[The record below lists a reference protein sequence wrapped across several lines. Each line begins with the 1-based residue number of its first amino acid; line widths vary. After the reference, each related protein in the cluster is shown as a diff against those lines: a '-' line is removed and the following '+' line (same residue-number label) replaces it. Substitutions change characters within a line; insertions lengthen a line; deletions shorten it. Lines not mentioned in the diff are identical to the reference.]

1 MQFELTSD
9 QTLIRQTVRE
19 FAEKNVRPIAA
30 KADQEKRWPAEN
42 IPKMAELGLLGLNT
56 PAELGGA
63 GADMVSYAIAIEELS
78 RVCASHGVIASV
90 NNSLYL
96 WPVTTFG
103 TAAQHE
109 KFAKPYAQ
117 GHKLGAYGLS
127 EPVAGSDPA
136 GGQSTAVKKGDHFVL
151 NGQKNF
157 ITNGGHADTVIV
169 FCKTDPSQRHKGM
182 SALLVE
188 KGMPGFTWSE
198 PEHKVGIRAAHSTQL
213 YFDNVEVPHEN
224 LLGKEGDGFKIAMKT
239 LDGGRIGIAAQAL
252 GIAQA
257 CLEESIAYAKER
269 EQFGKPIADFQAIQ
283 FKLADMAMRVQ
294 AARLLTYQAASL
306 KDAGKDYGPAAA
318 MAKCYAGD
326 TAMWAATECVQI
338 HGGNGYTTDYAAER
352 HFRDAKIT
360 QIYEGTNEIQRVVI
374 GGALLKGWLPQ

>member
-1 MQFELTSD
+1 MQFETTSE
-9 QTLIRQTVRE
+9 QELIRQTVRE
-19 FAEKNVRPIAA
+19 FAEKNVRPIAGRI
-30 KADQEKRWPAEN
+30 DQEKRWPTEN
-42 IPKMAELGLLGLNT
+42 IPKMAELGLMGLNT

-63 GADMVSYAIAIEELS
+63 GADMVSYAIAVEELS

-96 WPVTTFG
+96 WPVTHFG
-103 TAAQHE
+103 TDAQKE
-109 KFAKPYAQ
+109 KFAVPFAQ
-117 GHKLGAYGLS
+117 GKKLGAYGLS
-127 EPVAGSDPA
+127 EPIAGSDPA
-136 GGQSTAVKKGDHFVL
+136 GGQSVAVKKGDSYVL

-157 ITNGGHADTVIV
+157 ITNGGHADAYIV
-169 FCKTDPSQRHKGM
+169 FCKTDASQKHKGM

-198 PEHKVGIRAAHSTQL
+198 PEHKMGIRAAHSTQL
-213 YFDNVEVPHEN
+213 YFDNVEVPKEN
-224 LLGKEGDGFKIAMKT
+224 LLGKEGDGFKIAMQT

-257 CLEESIAYAKER
+257 CLEESIDYAKER

-283 FKLADMAMRVQ
+283 FKLADMQMRIQ
-294 AARLLTYQAASL
+294 AARMLTYRAAAL
-306 KDAGKDYGPAAA
+306 KDAGKKYGPAAA
-318 MAKCYAGD
+318 SAKCYAGD
-326 TAMWAATECVQI
+326 TAMWAATEAVQI

-360 QIYEGTNEIQRVVI
+360 QIYEGTNEIQRVVV
-374 GGALLKGWLPQ
+374 GSALLKGDAF

>member
-1 MQFELTSD
+1 MQFETTPE
-9 QTLIRQTVRE
+9 QELIRSTVRE
-19 FAEKNVRPIAA
+19 FAEKHVRPIAA
-30 KADQEKRWPAEN
+30 EVDRKKRWPAEN
-42 IPKMAELGLLGLNT
+42 IPKMAELGLLGMNT
-56 PAELGGA
+56 PAEWGGA

-96 WPVTTFG
+96 WPVMHFG
-103 TAAQHE
+103 TDAQKE
-109 KFAKPYAQ
+109 KFGRPYAE
-117 GHKLGAYGLS
+117 GKKLGAYGLS

-136 GGQSTAVKKGDHFVL
+136 GGQSVAVKKGDGYVL

-157 ITNGGHADTVIV
+157 ITNGGHADTYIV
-169 FCKTDPSQRHKGM
+169 FCKTDPAQKHKGM

-198 PEHKVGIRAAHSTQL
+198 PEHKMGIRAAHSTQL
-213 YFDNVEVPHEN
+213 YFDNVEVPKEN
-224 LLGKEGDGFKIAMKT
+224 LLGKEGDGFKVAMQT

-269 EQFGKPIADFQAIQ
+269 EQFGKPISDFQAIQ
-283 FKLADMAMRVQ
+283 FKLADMQMRIQ
-294 AARLLTYQAASL
+294 AARLLTYRAAAL
-306 KDAGKDYGPAAA
+306 KDAGKKYGPAAA
-318 MAKCYAGD
+318 SAKCYAGD
-326 TAMWAATECVQI
+326 VAMWAATEAVQI
-338 HGGNGYTTDYAAER
+338 HGGNGYTTDYPAER

-360 QIYEGTNEIQRVVI
+360 QIYEGTNEIQRVVVA
-374 GGALLKGWLPQ
+374 GALLKGDGF

>member
-1 MQFELTSD
+1 MQFELTSE
-9 QTLIRQTVRE
+9 QELIRSTVRE
-19 FAEKNVRPIAA
+19 FADKHVRPVAA
-30 KADQEKRWPAEN
+30 QVDREKRWPTEN
-42 IPKMAELGLLGLNT
+42 VARMAELGLLGMNV
-56 PAELGGA
+56 PAEWGGA
-63 GADMVSYAIAIEELS
+63 GADMVSYAITIEELS
-78 RVCASHGVIASV
+78 RACASHGVIASV

-96 WPVTTFG
+96 WPVMHFG
-103 TAAQHE
+103 TDAQKE
-109 KFAKPYAQ
+109 KFARPYAQ

-136 GGQSTAVKKGDHFVL
+136 GGQTVAVKKGDAYVL

-157 ITNGGHADTVIV
+157 ITNGGHADAYIV
-169 FCKTDPSQRHKGM
+169 FCKTDPSLKHKGM

-198 PEHKVGIRAAHSTQL
+198 PEHKMGIRAAHSTQL
-213 YFDNVEVPHEN
+213 YFDNVEVPKEN
-224 LLGKEGDGFKIAMKT
+224 LLGKEGDGFKIAMQT

-257 CLEESIAYAKER
+257 CLEESVAYAQER
-269 EQFGKPIADFQAIQ
+269 EQFGKKIADFQAIQ
-283 FKLADMAMRVQ
+283 FKLADMQMRVQ
-294 AARLLTYQAASL
+294 ASRLLTYQAAAL
-306 KDAGKDYGPAAA
+306 KDAGKKYGPAAA

-326 TAMWAATECVQI
+326 TAMWAATEAVQV

-360 QIYEGTNEIQRVVI
+360 QIYEGTNEIQRVVVA
-374 GGALLKGWLPQ
+374 GALLKGELGR

>member
-1 MQFELTSD
+1 MQFETTPE
-9 QTLIRQTVRE
+9 QELIRQTVRE
-19 FAEKNVRPIAA
+19 FAEKNVRPIAG
-30 KADQEKRWPAEN
+30 KIDQEKRWPSEN
-42 IPKMAELGLLGLNT
+42 VPKMAELGLMGMNT
-56 PAELGGA
+56 PVEYGGA
-63 GADMVSYAIAIEELS
+63 GADMVSYAIVVEELS
-78 RVCASHGVIASV
+78 RACASHGVICSV

-96 WPVTTFG
+96 WPVMHFGSEAQKQKFG
-103 TAAQHE
+103 TP
-109 KFAKPYAQ
+109 FAQ
-117 GHKLGAYGLS
+117 GRKLGAYGLS

-136 GGQSTAVKKGDHFVL
+136 GGQSVAVKKGDAYVL

-157 ITNGGHADTVIV
+157 ITNGGHADAYIV

-188 KGMPGFTWSE
+188 KGMPGFSWSE
-198 PEHKVGIRAAHSTQL
+198 PEHKMGIRAAHSTQL
-213 YFDNVEVPHEN
+213 YFDNVEVPKEN
-224 LLGKEGDGFKIAMKT
+224 LLGKEGDGFKIAMQT

-283 FKLADMAMRVQ
+283 FKLADMQMRIQ
-294 AARLLTYQAASL
+294 AARMLTYRAAAL
-306 KDAGKDYGPAAA
+306 KDAGKKYGPAAA
-318 MAKCYAGD
+318 SAKCYAGD
-326 TAMWAATECVQI
+326 VAMWAATEAVQI

-360 QIYEGTNEIQRVVI
+360 QIYEGTNEIQRVVVA
-374 GGALLKGWLPQ
+374 GALLKGEGF